1 MKDLVNIKNVKKA
14 NTITTLEI
22 AEMMETEHKEILKKL
37 EGTTKPDGSIKQ
49 IGIIPVLTK
58 RNFPLSDYFSLSSYK
73 DASGKTNKCYKVTRL
88 GCDFLANKFT
98 GEKGILFTA
107 RYVKRFN
114 EMEEEIKTHNY
125 LSEEEKLKLQL
136 FSKDALEVVTAHN
149 RLVEMEVEKVKAPLL
164 GNIAEQ
170 KEVIIQQSKTIEK
183 QDHKL
188 ELQKPFVQAVIKLQN
203 TDGTVSLKEA
213 SDMIC
218 GNGLQIGRNTM
229 MALLRK
235 HKILTKNNEAINR
248 YVQQDIFRVVQTT
261 KVDQYGKTR
270 IFSTTRVTAKGLI
283 YLNTRVKEWLG
294 VEQLDDFEK
303 IISNGKY
310 AWLELV

>member
-1 MKDLVNIKNVKKA
+1 MEDLKVNGEQKTIKIGNKEIFVKVYKGQRVVTFKDIDMAHERPDGTARKRFADNKKHFVEDEDYFLITPKTLVNIELSEKQ
-14 NTITTLEI
+14 TLENDVKSNRGTIFITESGYLMLVKSFTDDLAWEVQRKLVNTYFRGKQDSNIYDIPKDYSSALRLAADEYDKRII
-22 AEMMETEHKEILKKL
+22 AERQR
-37 EGTTKPDGSIKQ
+37 DVAIKQ
-49 IGIIPVLTK
+49 
-58 RNFPLSDYFSLSSYK
+58 
-73 DASGKTNKCYKVTRL
+73 A
-88 GCDFLANKFT
+88 A
-98 GEKGILFTA
+98 EK
-107 RYVKRFN
+107 
-114 EMEEEIKTHNY
+114 
-125 LSEEEKLKLQL
+125 
-136 FSKDALEVVTAHN
+136 
-149 RLVEMEVEKVKAPLL
+149 
-164 GNIAEQ
+164 EQ
-170 KEVIIQQSKTIEK
+170 Q
-183 QDHKL
+183 L

-213 SDMIC
+213 ADMIC